1 MIIATDFRPAW
12 LVGFLDAGGLS
23 TPTRACAR
31 TSGKI
36 LKWMNAL
43 GLTAVLMTAFVTMAR
58 AGDAV
63 ELNTELIAE
72 VRETIGAQERQIH
85 RMVPATTLAQ
95 GQVVYY
101 TLRITN
107 PTPVFANDVVVS
119 QLIPAN
125 TTYLPGSAA
134 GPGADIE
141 FSIDGGL
148 SFARAGDLKL
158 ADGSRAPHERYTHI
172 RWRLRNPLAAGAV
185 ALARFRAVF
194 N

>member
-1 MIIATDFRPAW
+1 
-12 LVGFLDAGGLS
+12 
-23 TPTRACAR
+23 
-31 TSGKI
+31 
-36 LKWMNAL
+36 MNVL
-43 GLTAVLMTAFVTMAR
+43 GLTAVLMTAFATVVR
-58 AGDAV
+58 ASDTV

-107 PTPVFANDVVVS
+107 PTPVFANNVVVS

-141 FSIDGGL
+141 FSIDAGL
-148 SFARAGDLKL
+148 SFARAEGLKL
-158 ADGSRAPHERYTHI
+158 ADGSRAPPERYTHI
-172 RWRLRNPLAAGAV
+172 RWRLRNPLAPGAM
-185 ALARFRAVF
+185 ALARFRAIF